1 MTRLHQLRSFL
12 RRSILPGLLLL
23 SLLLAGCQEL
33 FTYSLFQGLQRDPSD
48 LPPEQQISYAQSAL
62 AAGDIDAMADI
73 YDEIVALAAD
83 DPDLYLLAADL
94 AMGASGITGVIS
106 DVLSDPAAFDYTT
119 DLANVDLVMLANVAD
134 NVLAAEVAGVAGITD
149 EQYVT
154 AAGAE
159 ALQWL
164 KLGNSLPTDTAG
176 WNAVTADP
184 AGSELEATKYY
195 LVQAGQDPADFDDI
209 FTG

>member
-1 MTRLHQLRSFL
+1 MTRVPQSRLFL
-12 RRSILPGLLLL
+12 RRIILPGLLLL
-23 SLLLAGCQEL
+23 SLLLAGCQEV
-33 FTYSLFQGLQRDPSD
+33 FTYSLFEGLQRDPSD

-62 AAGDIDAMADI
+62 AAGDVEAMADI

-119 DLANVDLVMLANVAD
+119 DLASVDLVMLANVAA
-134 NVLAAEVAGVAGITD
+134 NVLAAETAGVAGITD

-159 ALQWL
+159 ILQFLEGGGDLTLVDWT
-164 KLGNSLPTDTAG
+164 NSTTA
-176 WNAVTADP
+176 AVS
-184 AGSELEATKYY
+184 GSEIENAYNF
-195 LVQAGQDPADFDDI
+195 LVSAGQDPATFDDV